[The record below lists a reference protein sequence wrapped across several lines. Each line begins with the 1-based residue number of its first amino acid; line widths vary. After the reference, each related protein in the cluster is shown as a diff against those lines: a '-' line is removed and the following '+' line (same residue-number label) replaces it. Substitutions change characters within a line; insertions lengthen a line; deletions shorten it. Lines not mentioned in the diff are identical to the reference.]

1 MGTSMPNLLIVGESG
16 SGKTTLLREFLS
28 RHPRIEDAQRECSI
42 IRVAYCETPPDPN
55 PGALYNEILQA
66 LSLPP
71 SWKNADFRRC
81 AVESALQFLR
91 TGMVV
96 IDEVQHILV
105 AGAKTQFALLN
116 AIKSLSNRGIA
127 TVACGTKTA
136 MGLFAK
142 DPQIDRRFER
152 YDIPHWKLDSAFRRL
167 LLTLERNLPLGMPSR
182 LSDRDMATQLYKIS
196 RGTIGRLWRAV
207 SEAAVLAIQYDV
219 EHINERILNDVM
231 MATISAR
238 DD

>member
-1 MGTSMPNLLIVGESG
+1 M
-16 SGKTTLLREFLS
+16 
-28 RHPRIEDAQRECSI
+28 
-42 IRVAYCETPPDPN
+42 
-55 PGALYNEILQA
+55 
-66 LSLPP
+66 
-71 SWKNADFRRC
+71 
-81 AVESALQFLR
+81 
-91 TGMVV
+91 